1 MDAVQSLQYF
11 MLFLCGIAGVMLA
24 GTGMIIYLLCRAERR
39 TNLPLTRRPP
49 HGLRALGNR
58 R

>member
-11 MLFLCGIAGVMLA
+11 MLFLCGIAGVMVA
-24 GTGMIIYLLCRAERR
+24 GTGMIIYLLCRVERR
-39 TNLPLTRRPP
+39 TNLPLAHRPA
-49 HGLRALGNR
+49 HGLGALSNR